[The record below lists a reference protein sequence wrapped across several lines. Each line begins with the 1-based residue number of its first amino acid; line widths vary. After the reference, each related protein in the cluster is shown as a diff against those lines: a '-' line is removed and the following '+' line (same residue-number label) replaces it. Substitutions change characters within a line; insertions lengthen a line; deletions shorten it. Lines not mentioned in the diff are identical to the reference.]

1 MKILKFHTLLP
12 SNVLC
17 LLVFIT
23 LLHFRFQ
30 EQLSMPYMDS
40 YEDWLRLYD
49 IKPPIDYM
57 LEDSI
62 FSQIAIENS
71 YNFGKINRRPHICG
85 GFISY
90 HQLLGPYVILTFN
103 ETNRQ
108 INSKILP
115 GTATIR
121 TNGTLR
127 FSIFGFWIFSPTS

>member
-1 MKILKFHTLLP
+1 MSI
-12 SNVLC
+12 N
-17 LLVFIT
+17 FIT
-23 LLHFRFQ
+23 LLHFSFQ

-121 TNGTLR
+121 INGTLD
-127 FSIFGFWIFSPTS
+127 FPFLFFGCFHPHPKEFWNNTILSL